1 MGTTRCPLLLV
12 LLAVCPALLRALSC
26 YVEDDSAKAVG
37 DNVWFCVFL
46 STNPVKK
53 MVFQIKVEES
63 AELVLQGS
71 KQFALDSPSDP
82 LYTWVANSQTGSFS
96 GPLDCSN
103 ASEVE
108 LRGHEVSCPQI
119 YAHSTGVA
127 QLTNLVVNL
136 RDGQATMS
144 RFIQYHPVG
153 LANPFSNINH
163 FRQLAAPLL
172 FGPVMLFQLFAQVS
186 SFAWD
191 NTCSGC
197 SPSKCMKSSQSL
209 TSENFTEGSEF
220 FQQGTCGEG
229 PDFCTGTPA
238 ACNLRVFV
246 TWAGTDKRG
255 RHLISAGSRLSKLQ
269 GPTLASLYDTLKEGY
284 NVASRAI
291 GQ

>member
-136 RDGQATMS
+136 RDGQ
-144 RFIQYHPVG
+144 
-153 LANPFSNINH
+153 
-163 FRQLAAPLL
+163 
-172 FGPVMLFQLFAQVS
+172 VS